1 MSAAQTVGII
11 GVGHLIRHMVPAMVR
26 APHRFIL
33 SERGRETSAR
43 LAEQYDLEVVSDN
56 QEIVDNS
63 DIVVLAVRP
72 YDALEVAG
80 SLRWREDQTVLSLCA
95 GTVSSELVPVIEPA
109 RMVMAM
115 PVVAAQYG
123 ESPTLLY
130 PDDLA
135 CRTLLETC
143 GPVVVLDSEDQ
154 FAPASVIACYY
165 GWVHELIA
173 QMSDWAAQQGVEPA
187 VARQLVAQMTRA
199 AATSARERIETPLDG
214 LVAELATPRSF
225 TGAGLDVL
233 NEANAFEPWH
243 RAAQHLADGRAS

>member
-11 GVGHLIRHMVPAMVR
+11 GVGHLIKHMVPAMVR
-26 APHRFIL
+26 SPHRFIL
-33 SERGRETSAR
+33 SERGRETSAK

-56 QEIVDNS
+56 QEIVDQA
-63 DIVVLAVRP
+63 DIVILAVRP

-80 SLRWREDQTVLSLCA
+80 ALKWREGQTVLSLIA
-95 GTVSSELVPVIEPA
+95 GTVAGELVPVIAPA

-115 PVVAAQYG
+115 PVVAAQFG

-143 GPVVVLDSEDQ
+143 GPVVVLNSADH
-154 FAPASVIACYY
+154 FGPASVVACYY

-173 QMSDWAAQQGVEPA
+173 QMTEWTVEQGVDPG

-225 TGAGLDVL
+225 TGAGLDIL
-233 NEANAFEPWH
+233 HEDDAFAAWR
-243 RAAQHLADGRAS
+243 RAADHLAGGRVS

>member
-1 MSAAQTVGII
+1 MSSATTVGII

-26 APHRFIL
+26 SPHTFIL
-33 SERGRETSAR
+33 SERGRETSAK
-43 LAEQYDLEVVSDN
+43 LAEQHGLEVVKDN
-56 QEIVDNS
+56 QEIVDRA
-63 DIVVLAVRP
+63 DIVILAVRP
-72 YDALEVAG
+72 YDALDVAG
-80 SLRWREDQTVLSLCA
+80 ALNWRNDQTVLSLCA
-95 GTVSSELVPVIEPA
+95 GAVGRDLEPVIAPA

-123 ESPTLLY
+123 ESPTLLF
-130 PDDLA
+130 PEDLA

-173 QMSDWAAQQGVEPA
+173 QMSDWTAEQGVDPG
-187 VARQLVAQMTRA
+187 VARQLVSQMTRA
-199 AATSARERIETPLDG
+199 AATSARERIDTSPDG

-225 TGAGLDVL
+225 TGAGLEIL
-233 NEANAFEPWH
+233 KEADAFEPWR
-243 RAAQHLADGRAS
+243 RAAQHLADGRVS